1 MALGLGR
8 KIAVAFLFVVG
19 LAGDD
24 VDREPAAAQMI
35 EGCDFARHQGRR
47 DKTGAMRDQ
56 ITEPLGA
63 LGRVQGDRKPSA
75 DDEE

>member
-1 MALGLGR
+1 
-8 KIAVAFLFVVG
+8 
-19 LAGDD
+19 